1 MDINEYAKNIRKKL
15 HEYPEIGNEEFRTAD
30 LIQNELGKMG
40 IENSRLLET
49 GIVAIIKGEK
59 KSDKSRIIAFRADID
74 GLKIEERTNLAFS
87 SKNLGYMHACGHDAH
102 TAVLLATAVD
112 LNSRKE
118 ELTDTIVLIFQ
129 PAEESTG
136 GAERMI
142 KSGCL
147 DSPKADRIYGLHVMP
162 DIQCGKIG
170 VKFGKMFAASDMI
183 NIKVHGKSG
192 HGAFPEKAVDAVV
205 VACNLITSLQSIPS
219 RSVSP
224 IDSCVITFGSING
237 GTANNIISDLVE
249 IKGTIRTIDKESRTF
264 IKKRIGEMAAGIGTA
279 FGANIEVE
287 YIRGYD
293 ALINDKDSVDEVIA
307 AGNKVIGNN
316 NIIEMKDHFMGGE
329 DFSFYL
335 NHTKGAFFGLGCGF
349 KDKENPGL
357 HTNEFEIDDDCLIVG
372 VNVFCE
378 LVH

>member
-1 MDINEYAKNIRKKL
+1 
-15 HEYPEIGNEEFRTAD
+15 
-30 LIQNELGKMG
+30 
-40 IENSRLLET
+40 
-49 GIVAIIKGEK
+49 
-59 KSDKSRIIAFRADID
+59 
-74 GLKIEERTNLAFS
+74 
-87 SKNLGYMHACGHDAH
+87 
-102 TAVLLATAVD
+102 
-112 LNSRKE
+112 
-118 ELTDTIVLIFQ
+118 
-129 PAEESTG
+129 
-136 GAERMI
+136 
-142 KSGCL
+142 
-147 DSPKADRIYGLHVMP
+147 
-162 DIQCGKIG
+162 
-170 VKFGKMFAASDMI
+170 MI